1 MFNSTKTSKPERRG
15 LWRSRWAA
23 VGAAVAVSLGAG
35 GLLVAQAA
43 PAPSGSTVTN
53 VSPVRILDTRDPV
66 NVGLAGPFVSAVSQK
81 LKVSGSIATTTG
93 VKTVVPEGATGVL
106 LNVTPVSAS
115 ADGFIAIRPGDAT
128 GRPSTS
134 SLNFTTGSI
143 LPNAV
148 QVALPT
154 SGANAGQIDIT
165 YDAYGVA
172 GPTTDVLID
181 VVGYTAD
188 AGLEE
193 ITQRLDALE
202 ANQSFAVGT
211 ESITQVELDGT
222 EFLTPANVLSL
233 SVIAPADGNFSVIA
247 NTTARDGTGGENARA
262 VCQINTG
269 DIIDV
274 NLPLGIGSTDANR
287 PTIGT
292 NKVIPVTAGQ
302 SVTINFLCSSPLPA
316 DRGTIVEYRSMLA
329 IFAPQP

>member
-1 MFNSTKTSKPERRG
+1 MFNSTKSGTSERGR

-23 VGAAVAVSLGAG
+23 AGAAIAVSLGAG

-43 PAPSGSTVTN
+43 PAPSGSTVVT
-53 VSPVRILDTRDPV
+53 VTPVRILDTRDPV
-66 NVGLAGPFVSAVSQK
+66 NVGLSGPFVSAVSQK
-81 LKVSGSIATTTG
+81 LKVSGSIPTTSG
-93 VKTVVPEGATGVL
+93 VKTVVPDGATGVL
-106 LNVTPVSAS
+106 LNVTPVNAT

-128 GRPSTS
+128 GAPSTS
-134 SLNFTTGSI
+134 SLNFTAGSI
-143 LPNAV
+143 LPNSV

-154 SGANAGQIDIT
+154 SGANAGRIDIT
-165 YDAYGVA
+165 YDAYGAA

-188 AGLEE
+188 AGLEA

-211 ESITQVELDGT
+211 ESINEVELAGT

-233 SVIAPADGNFSVIA
+233 TVNAPADGNFSVIA
-247 NTTARDGTGGENARA
+247 NTTARGGTGGQNARA
-262 VCQINTG
+262 VCQISTG
-269 DIIDV
+269 DAIDV
-274 NLPLGIGSTDANR
+274 NLPLAVSTTQPER
-287 PTIGT
+287 PTLGT

-302 SVTINFLCSSPLPA
+302 SVTINFLCSAPA
-316 DRGTIVEYRSMLA
+316 AGDNGTLVEYRSMLA